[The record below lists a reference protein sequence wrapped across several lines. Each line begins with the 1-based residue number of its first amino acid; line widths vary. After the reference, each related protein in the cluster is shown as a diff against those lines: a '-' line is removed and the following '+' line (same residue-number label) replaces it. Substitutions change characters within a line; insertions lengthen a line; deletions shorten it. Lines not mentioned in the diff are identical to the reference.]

1 MTNRGGE
8 VEVKIKKN
16 IAGQV
21 PVKRAQKISI
31 ITTSDNQIKNKKKS
45 TAGIEYRVHW
55 AHPDKDRAA
64 GDMLYTQKWYLTANY
79 KPKLSG

>member
-21 PVKRAQKISI
+21 PVKRAQQKS
-31 ITTSDNQIKNKKKS
+31 ITTIDNRIKIKQNQRQVQIPS
-45 TAGIEYRVHW
+45 ALGI
-55 AHPDKDRAA
+55 PDKDQAA